1 MSGSYYYGH
10 FAFILFLILVL
21 LFFFGRGHFYG
32 VEAS

>member
-21 LFFFGRGHFYG
+21 LFFGRGYFYG